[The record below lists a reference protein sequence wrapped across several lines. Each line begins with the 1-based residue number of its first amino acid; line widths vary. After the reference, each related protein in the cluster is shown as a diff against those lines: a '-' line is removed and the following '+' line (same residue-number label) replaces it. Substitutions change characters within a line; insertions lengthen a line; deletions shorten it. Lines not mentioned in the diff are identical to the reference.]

1 MENIGAK
8 LNSSIEII
16 KREDIPKQ
24 FQNKLLNWY
33 DQEAR
38 VLPWRSEATPYRVW
52 ISEMMLQQTRV
63 DTVIPYF
70 LRFLEQLPTIQDLAE
85 VEEDQLLK
93 LWQGLGY
100 YNRARN
106 LKKAAQMI
114 MEQFEGTLP
123 SEIND
128 LISLPGIGVY
138 SAGAIAS
145 IAFGKS
151 VPAVDGNVL
160 RVISRLLASKEDMN
174 QPKIKKELTEIV
186 TRLVS
191 KERPGDFNQGMMDL
205 GATICLPNGD
215 PKCEECPIQQY
226 CNAYML
232 GLTHEIPIKSV
243 KKPRNIEK
251 KTIFV
256 ILAEDKFALR
266 KREDKGLLA
275 NLWEFPNIEGYLTLK
290 QAKQW
295 LEESGITCEGI
306 QSIKMAKHLFTHR
319 EWHMKGYFVQGDFF
333 KENDFV
339 WATEEEIRCQYAI
352 PTAFKE
358 FLKYCQVN

>member
-1 MENIGAK
+1 MN
-8 LNSSIEII
+8 NSTEKVEQKEIP
-16 KREDIPKQ
+16 EQ
-24 FQNKLLNWY
+24 FQMKLLTWY
-33 DQEAR
+33 DKEAR
-38 VLPWRSEATPYRVW
+38 VLPWRSEPTPYRVW

-70 LRFLEQLPTIQDLAE
+70 LRFFEQLPTIKALAE
-85 VEEDQLLK
+85 VEEEQLLK

-106 LKKAAQMI
+106 LKKAAQI
-114 MEQFEGTLP
+114 IVDQFGGILP
-123 SEIND
+123 SETNE
-128 LISLPGIGVY
+128 LISLPGIGAY

-145 IAFGKS
+145 IAFGKV

-160 RVISRLLASKEDMN
+160 RIISRLLASKEEN
-174 QPKIKKELTEIV
+174 QLKIKKELTEIA

-205 GATICLPNGD
+205 GATVCLPNGE
-215 PKCEECPIQQY
+215 PKCEECPIQEY

-243 KKPRNIEK
+243 KKPRTIEN
-251 KTIFV
+251 KTVFV
-256 ILAEDKFALR
+256 ILAGDKFALR

-275 NLWEFPNIEGYLTLK
+275 NLWEFPNVDGYLTLK
-290 QAKQW
+290 EAKQW
-295 LEESGITCEGI
+295 LAKSGITWEEI
-306 QSIKMAKHLFTHR
+306 QPIKMAKHLFTHR
-319 EWHMKGYFVQGDFF
+319 EWHMKGYFVQGNLC
-333 KENDFV
+333 KENDFL
-339 WATEEEIRCQYAI
+339 WASEEEIRYQYAI

-358 FLKYCQVN
+358 FQKYCQNS